1 MQTILVNKENKYP
14 LYTAEL
20 AGQSWD
26 KDTRYEMVIVTK
38 WSDRTEKSK
47 EVSHKAYYF
56 TPDFAYLK
64 DNIRKEEWC
73 KDLYENHKEYEKFKI
88 ERKVDCYAENRN

>member
-1 MQTILVNKENKYP
+1 MQTIVVNKENKYP

-26 KDTRYEMVIVTK
+26 KNTKYEMVIVIK

-56 TPDFAYLK
+56 TPDFEYLK
-64 DNIRKEEWC
+64 DNIRNE
-73 KDLYENHKEYEKFKI
+73 
-88 ERKVDCYAENRN
+88 